1 MIRRFGSWLG
11 WLLVGTVVLVVMV
24 WALGAWSGVIL
35 LYVWAAAVRQL
46 WRWLDVLV
54 VGNGGDDDIGDMGVI
69 VTPVGGLYGVRHVD
83 ADRRRLGGGMDRLL
97 GVYRG
102 LRGGGGNGGGAGDLP
117 AYRVGPGVGE
127 AVEEGDGEPCEH

>member
-35 LYVWAAAVRQL
+35 LYVWAAAVRRV

-54 VGNGGDDDIGDMGVI
+54 VGDGRDIHREVY
-69 VTPVGGLYGVRHVD
+69 PYPRPPY
-83 ADRRRLGGGMDRLL
+83 
-97 GVYRG
+97 VYRG
-102 LRGGGGNGGGAGDLP
+102 LRGGGGNGGSVGNLP

-127 AVEEGDGEPCEH
+127 AVGPTGELEEGDGEPCEH